1 MHTATRR
8 GEVGMSCATRKA
20 KVMTRVHSQTDVLG
34 QSTGLPQPRR
44 HRLLQRH
51 PVLFPV
57 LLFTGSLALACA
69 SFFSVD
75 LFPLLTLLG
84 ISTQPLYFSIAYVLG
99 ISGVLAGI
107 IGIIERFDRSKLQM
121 AMFPQP
127 KEQSYVNRN

>member
-1 MHTATRR
+1 
-8 GEVGMSCATRKA
+8 
-20 KVMTRVHSQTDVLG
+20 MTRVHSQTDVLG

-69 SFFSVD
+69 SFSSVD

-99 ISGVLAGI
+99 ISGALAGI
-107 IGIIERFDRSKLQM
+107 IGIIEHFDRSKLQM

-127 KEQSYVNRN
+127 KEQSYANRN